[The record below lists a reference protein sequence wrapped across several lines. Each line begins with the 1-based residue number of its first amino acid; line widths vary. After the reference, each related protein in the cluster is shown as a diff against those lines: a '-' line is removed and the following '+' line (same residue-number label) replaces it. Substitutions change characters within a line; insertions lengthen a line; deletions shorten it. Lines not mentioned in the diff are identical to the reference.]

1 MSGHYINQQ
10 FSFIPTLSPPF
21 PDRASNSVQGGE
33 EEGVSYAIS
42 SLFHYSV
49 TVPPRLS
56 SCCFR
61 SHVKVTE
68 VNVYVWKYF
77 NWLVTGTVVSSLDFE
92 AINCFLL
99 VHCFMGSLEI
109 SLSGDLSSFN
119 SQDNGEVW
127 SIPSQ
132 LPVPTAPLVPWQS
145 FLFILHHLSFFII
158 SHLRKSNGQ
167 DLSDSCWECI
177 NYV

>member
-10 FSFIPTLSPPF
+10 SSFIPTLSPPI
-21 PDRASNSVQGGE
+21 PASASSSVRGGG
-33 EEGVSYAIS
+33 EEGVSYAVS

-49 TVPPRLS
+49 TFPPPLT
-56 SCCFR
+56 SCCFG

-68 VNVYVWKYF
+68 VNGSVWKYF

-109 SLSGDLSSFN
+109 SLSRDLSSFN

-132 LPVPTAPLVPWQS
+132 LPLPTEPLIPRQF
-145 FLFILHHLSFFII
+145 FLFKLHHLSC
-158 SHLRKSNGQ
+158 SHPLRKSNGQ
-167 DLSDSCWECI
+167 DFSDSCWECI

>member
-10 FSFIPTLSPPF
+10 FSFIPTLSPLF
-21 PDRASNSVQGGE
+21 PDRASSSVQGGG
-33 EEGVSYAIS
+33 EEGVSYTIS

-49 TVPPRLS
+49 AVPPPLS
-56 SCCFR
+56 SCCFG

-68 VNVYVWKYF
+68 VNGYVWKYF
-77 NWLVTGTVVSSLDFE
+77 NWLVTGTVLSSLDFE

-132 LPVPTAPLVPWQS
+132 LPPRPWFPDSPFCSNFIIWVSSS
-145 FLFILHHLSFFII
+145 FLTWGSPMGRI
-158 SHLRKSNGQ
+158 
-167 DLSDSCWECI
+167 
-177 NYV
+177 